1 MTKEYMMDRILRDG
15 YKVTSLGKNIKV
27 NGIHGST
34 SKVFYEIYGYVK
46 SVNKNN

>member
-1 MTKEYMMDRILRDG
+1 MTKEYMLNRILRDG

-27 NGIHGST
+27 NGIHGSI

-46 SVNKNN
+46 MKSKNN